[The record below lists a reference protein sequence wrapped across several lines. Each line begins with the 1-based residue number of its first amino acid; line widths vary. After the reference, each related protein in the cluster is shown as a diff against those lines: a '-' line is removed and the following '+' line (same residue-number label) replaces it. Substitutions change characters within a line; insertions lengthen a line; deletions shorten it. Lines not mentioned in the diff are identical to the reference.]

1 MLIANHT
8 FLITGGSSG
17 LGAACARHIAGLG
30 GQVVIADLN
39 ADAGAAITAELG
51 DAAVFSK
58 CNVSSPDD
66 VQGTIDLGLQRF
78 GALHGAI
85 CCAGILGA
93 ARVVG
98 KEGAH
103 DLELFKR
110 VIDVNLIGT
119 FNVARLA
126 AAAMLKHQPNEQG
139 ERGVLVFTSSVAA
152 FEGQIGQASYSA
164 SKGGVASMTLPMAR
178 ELGKHGIRVVS
189 IAPGVINTPMMQ
201 NSPEAVRTSLES
213 QVPFPPRLGEPA
225 EFAALV
231 GHIFENPYLNGSV
244 IRLDGAIR
252 MGPK

>member
-8 FLITGGSSG
+8 FLISGGSSG
-17 LGAACARHIAGLG
+17 LGAACARHIVGLG

-39 ADAGAAITAELG
+39 ADAGAAIAAELG
-51 DAAVFSK
+51 AAAAFCR
-58 CNVSSPDD
+58 CNVASAEE
-66 VQGTIDLGLQRF
+66 VQAAIDLALERF
-78 GALHGAI
+78 GAVHGAI

-98 KEGAH
+98 KEGPH
-103 DLELFKR
+103 DLELFRR
-110 VIDVNLIGT
+110 VIEVNLIGT
-119 FNVARLA
+119 FNAARLA

-201 NSPEAVRTSLES
+201 NAPESVRTSLEA

-252 MGPK
+252 MGAK

>member
-8 FLITGGSSG
+8 FLISGGSSG
-17 LGAACARHIAGLG
+17 LGAACARYLVGLG

-39 ADAGAAITAELG
+39 ADAGAAIAAEFG
-51 DAAVFSK
+51 AAAAFCK
-58 CNVSSPDD
+58 CNVASADE
-66 VQGTIDLGLQRF
+66 VQGGIDLALKRF

-98 KEGAH
+98 KDGPH
-103 DLELFKR
+103 DLELFRR
-110 VIDVNLIGT
+110 VIEVNLIGT

-126 AAAMLKHQPNEQG
+126 AAAMLKHQPDEQG

-201 NSPEAVRTSLES
+201 NAPESVRTSLEA

-252 MGPK
+252 MGAK

>member
-8 FLITGGSSG
+8 FLVSGGGSG
-17 LGAACARHIAGLG
+17 LGAACARYLVGLG
-30 GQVVIADLN
+30 GSVVIADLN
-39 ADAGAAITAELG
+39 AAAGAQVASELG
-51 DAAVFSK
+51 AAAAFEK
-58 CNVSSPDD
+58 CNVSSAED
-66 VQGTIDLGLQRF
+66 VQRAVDLALERF

-93 ARVVG
+93 ARVAG
-98 KEGAH
+98 KEGPH
-103 DLELFKR
+103 DLDLFRR

-126 AAAMLKHQPNEQG
+126 ASAMLKHSPNEQG
-139 ERGVLVFTSSVAA
+139 ERGVMVFTTSVAA
-152 FEGQIGQASYSA
+152 FEGQIGQAAYSA
-164 SKGGVASMTLPMAR
+164 SKGGVAAMTLPMAR

-201 NSPEAVRTSLES
+201 NSPEAVRTSLEA

-231 GHIFENPYLNGSV
+231 GHVFENSYLNGSV